1 MSIAAEQVS
10 KRFGP
15 VQALNSATLAFGEN
29 KIYGLLG
36 RNGAG
41 KSTLL
46 NILTGRIFPDSGSV
60 TVDGAPVPDS
70 DAALSQLYL
79 MSEKLYYPESM
90 KVKDAFRWGACFYP
104 QFDLDFACSLAGAFQ
119 LGLNARVSKLSTGY
133 SSIFKI
139 VTALSTNAP
148 YLLLDEPVLG
158 LDANHRDLFYKTL
171 LARYSENPCTVVIS
185 THLIEE
191 VSSLIE
197 DVVILHQ
204 GRVLEKG
211 SREELLA
218 GGYTVSGPRGQVE
231 AYLTGKRLLGA
242 DTLGGLMSAYV
253 QGCPDREH
261 LPQGLELS
269 PLDLQKMFIL
279 LTSGPEE
286 NFAGSPRRGGGEV

>member
-15 VQALNSATLAFGEN
+15 VQALDSATLAFGEN

-104 QFDLDFACSLAGAFQ
+104 QFDLDFAYSLAGAF
-119 LGLNARVSKLSTGY
+119 
-133 SSIFKI
+133 
-139 VTALSTNAP
+139 
-148 YLLLDEPVLG
+148 
-158 LDANHRDLFYKTL
+158 
-171 LARYSENPCTVVIS
+171 
-185 THLIEE
+185 
-191 VSSLIE
+191 
-197 DVVILHQ
+197 
-204 GRVLEKG
+204 
-211 SREELLA
+211 
-218 GGYTVSGPRGQVE
+218 
-231 AYLTGKRLLGA
+231 
-242 DTLGGLMSAYV
+242 
-253 QGCPDREH
+253 
-261 LPQGLELS
+261 
-269 PLDLQKMFIL
+269 
-279 LTSGPEE
+279 
-286 NFAGSPRRGGGEV
+286 

>member
-46 NILTGRIFPDSGSV
+46 NILTGRIFPDSGTV

-104 QFDLDFACSLAGAFQ
+104 QFDLDFAYSLAGAFQ

-158 LDANHRDLFYKTL
+158 LDANHRDLFYKT
-171 LARYSENPCTVVIS
+171 
-185 THLIEE
+185 
-191 VSSLIE
+191 
-197 DVVILHQ
+197 
-204 GRVLEKG
+204 K
-211 SREELLA
+211 
-218 GGYTVSGPRGQVE
+218 
-231 AYLTGKRLLGA
+231 
-242 DTLGGLMSAYV
+242 
-253 QGCPDREH
+253 
-261 LPQGLELS
+261 
-269 PLDLQKMFIL
+269 
-279 LTSGPEE
+279 
-286 NFAGSPRRGGGEV
+286 